1 MGLWLLQL
9 AVKILA
15 TLWLT
20 LTVKIIPFLSLLIGF

>member
-9 AVKILA
+9 TVKILA

-20 LTVKIIPFLSLLIGF
+20 LKVKIIPFLSLLIGF